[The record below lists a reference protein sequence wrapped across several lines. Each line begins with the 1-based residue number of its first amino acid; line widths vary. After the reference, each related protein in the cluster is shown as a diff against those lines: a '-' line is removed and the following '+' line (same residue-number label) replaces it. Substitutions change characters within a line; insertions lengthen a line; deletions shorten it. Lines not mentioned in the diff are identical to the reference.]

1 MMSNVS
7 VYLFVVNKIIRTM
20 SARINYHANIQI
32 SSFSIIE
39 IEIAVP
45 LTNIPS
51 KATYIPETRR
61 R

>member
-32 SSFSIIE
+32 SSFSIE

-45 LTNIPS
+45 LTNNPS
-51 KATYIPETRR
+51 KATYIPERR
-61 R
+61 RS